1 MNCAQGQETHQYDS
15 SMGKECTA
23 NFSPDENMKFDFDV
37 TVDRSE
43 TSSEKWC
50 YPSLDLASSPV
61 REKPIPM
68 WVADMDF
75 RAPPVVLEALADA
88 VSHGVFGYSYVGK
101 AYTDSVINWQQ
112 NRFNWTVDPTWV
124 LQTAG
129 VVAALSQII
138 RAFTVEGDGVLMQMP
153 VYGRFHKT
161 PRTTGRVVVNAPL
174 MENGSEYLFDP
185 GVFEAVIKEHAPKLF
200 ILCHPHNPVGKVWTE
215 DELRTMGEICIR
227 HNVLV
232 VSDEIHQDL
241 VFNRKKKHIPFAS
254 LGEKFAQNS
263 ITCTAPSKT
272 FNLAGLQVSNLFV
285 PNLLL
290 RERLSRELDANGN
303 HGVNTLGMVACEAAY
318 RHGVPW
324 LESLLEYIEGNHQY
338 FATQIHQH
346 IPNLKLFN
354 ADALYLAW
362 LDCRGLKMN
371 DKELNEFM
379 LHEAKVWFD
388 SGVKFGAGGEGF
400 MRVNLG
406 CTRATL
412 SDAVSRM
419 KSVI

>member
-1 MNCAQGQETHQYDS
+1 
-15 SMGKECTA
+15 
-23 NFSPDENMKFDFDV
+23 MKFDFDV

-50 YPSLDLASSPV
+50 YPGLDLASSPA
-61 REKPIPM
+61 RAAPIPM

-88 VSHGVFGYSYVGK
+88 VSHGVFGYSYVSK
-101 AYTDSVINWQQ
+101 TYTESVINWQQ
-112 NRFNWTVDPTWV
+112 NRFNWAVDPAWV

-138 RAFTVEGDGVLMQMP
+138 RAFTAEGDGVLMQMP

-185 GVFEAVIKEHAPKLF
+185 EVFEAVIKEHAPKLF

-227 HNVLV
+227 HKVLV

-241 VFNRKKKHIPFAS
+241 VFNRQKKHIPFAS

-272 FNLAGLQVSNLFV
+272 FNLAGLQVSNIFV
-285 PNLLL
+285 PNPLL
-290 RERLSRELDANGN
+290 RERLSHELDANGN
-303 HGVNTLGMVACEAAY
+303 HGINTLGMIACEAAY
-318 RHGVPW
+318 RHGAPW
-324 LESLLEYIEGNHQY
+324 LESLLDYIEGNHQY
-338 FATQIHQH
+338 FSTEIQKHM
-346 IPNLKLFN
+346 PVLKLFN
-354 ADALYLAW
+354 SDALYLAW
-362 LDCRGLKMN
+362 LDCRGLQMA
-371 DKELNEFM
+371 DKELYEFM
-379 LHEAKVWFD
+379 LHEAGVWFD

-406 CTRATL
+406 CTRVTL
-412 SDAVSRM
+412 INAVSRM
-419 KSVI
+419 RGVI